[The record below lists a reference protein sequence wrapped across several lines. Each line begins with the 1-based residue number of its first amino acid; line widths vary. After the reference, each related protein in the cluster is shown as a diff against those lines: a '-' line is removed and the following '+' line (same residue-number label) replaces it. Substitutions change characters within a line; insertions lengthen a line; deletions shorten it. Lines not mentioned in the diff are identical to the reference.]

1 MRPLP
6 ATQTL
11 RITPVG
17 TFHGPRVIGLVLT
30 IAMLGLMSAG
40 LVTGA
45 LGWTSA
51 TVLILVAGQVLDHF
65 SVRRAPGLHGLM
77 LRSGFDLNART
88 LVRLA
93 SIAVLA
99 TVVGSAYAAA
109 A

>member
-6 ATQTL
+6 ATAAL

-17 TFHGPRVIGLVLT
+17 SFSGSRPAGLALT
-30 IAMLGLMSAG
+30 GAMLGLMSAG

-45 LGWTSA
+45 LGLTFS
-51 TVLILVAGQVLDHF
+51 TILILVAGQLLDHV
-65 SVRRAPGLHGLM
+65 SLRRAPGLHGLM

-93 SIAVLA
+93 SVAILA
-99 TVVGSAYAAA
+99 TVVGSAWSAAA
-109 A
+109 